1 MTSLAGEA
9 RIACY
14 PLIMCRRFFTTFA
27 LSVILCATAIRADV
41 PLPPNVLD
49 PKTPAEAW
57 NVIRLSRA
65 NVARLLQEKRVSE
78 VPEQVSLCSP
88 ALRLL
93 AHTAVSAEQRLL
105 IDEQTSRAFSSV
117 NSIAQSCMVRSQLD
131 ADKGFIELESA
142 LAKLASVFDAADVS
156 AEIYYCTTHP
166 EIISTA
172 TGVTCRKCAAP
183 LSVRRIPYSFV
194 YVAPGT
200 PTLQLSLTES
210 KPLVAGQKMT
220 IQMQLRTTRGL
231 PVSESDLLIVH
242 SKPIHLFITNPSLS
256 VFQTAHPTP
265 AGVAGDYTFSLTPSV
280 NGPCRIWADIVP
292 VATGLHELPF
302 ADIGGVFVPAAPKKT
317 TEARTNTIEG
327 FTFELSFAGI
337 NDGQPHSRQI
347 QLMRIKATD
356 SVGKPV
362 ERLEPLMN
370 AFAQVVGF
378 YDDHQTVLRL
388 HPIGG
393 DILRED
399 LRGGPYLGF
408 KIYPPRPGLVR
419 FYCQVRIDGRTIT
432 VPLSMNVVE

>member
-1 MTSLAGEA
+1 
-9 RIACY
+9 
-14 PLIMCRRFFTTFA
+14 MCRRCLVA
-27 LSVILCATAIRADV
+27 LLLSVILLAPALLADV

-57 NVIRLSRA
+57 NAIRLSRA
-65 NVARLLQEKRVSE
+65 NVARLLQEKRVFE

-93 AHTAVSAEQRLL
+93 ARASVSAEQRLL

-156 AEIYYCTTHP
+156 AEIYYCATHP
-166 EIISTA
+166 EIISPDA
-172 TGVTCRKCAAP
+172 GVTCRKCAAP
-183 LSVRRIPYSFV
+183 LRIRRIPYSFV

-200 PTLQLSLTES
+200 PTLKLSLTAS
-210 KPLVAGQKMT
+210 TPLVAGQETK
-220 IQMQLRTTRGL
+220 IQMQLRTTSGL

-256 VFQTAHPTP
+256 VFQTVHPVP
-265 AGVAGDYTFSLTPSV
+265 AGVAGDYTFSFTPSV

-292 VATGLHELPF
+292 VATGLQELPF
-302 ADIGGVFVPAAPKKT
+302 ADIGGVFTPAAQRNSKEVRAT
-317 TEARTNTIEG
+317 AIEG

-337 NDGQPHSRQI
+337 TDGQPHARQI

-356 SVGKPV
+356 SAGKPV

-378 YDDHQTVLRL
+378 YDDQQTVLRL

-408 KIYPPRPGLVR
+408 KIYPPRAGLVR

-432 VPLSMNVVE
+432 VPFCVNVVE

>member
-1 MTSLAGEA
+1 
-9 RIACY
+9 
-14 PLIMCRRFFTTFA
+14 MCRRSLAAFI
-27 LSVILCATAIRADV
+27 LSVFILAPVVQADV

-88 ALRLL
+88 SLRLL
-93 AHTAVSAEQRLL
+93 AHATVSAEQRLL
-105 IDEQTSRAFSSV
+105 VDEQTSRAFSSV
-117 NSIAQSCMVRSQLD
+117 NSIAQSCMVRSQPD
-131 ADKGFIELESA
+131 ANKAFIELQSA
-142 LAKLASVFDAADVS
+142 LTKLESVFDAADVS

-166 EIISTA
+166 EIIATA
-172 TGVTCRKCAAP
+172 SGTTCRKCAAP
-183 LSVRRIPYSFV
+183 LRIRRIPYSFV

-200 PTLQLSLTES
+200 PTLKLSLTDS
-210 KPLVAGQKMT
+210 APLVAGRETK
-220 IQMQLRTTRGL
+220 IQMHLSTTSGQ

-242 SKPIHLFITNPSLS
+242 SKPIHLLITNPALS
-256 VFQTAHPTP
+256 AFQTVHPVS
-265 AGVAGDYTFSLTPSV
+265 AGAAGDYTFSFTPSV
-280 NGPCRIWADIVP
+280 DGPCRVWADIVP
-292 VATGLHELPF
+292 VTTGLQELPF
-302 ADIGGVFVPAAPKKT
+302 ADIGGVFSTAAPQKT
-317 TEARTNTIEG
+317 TEVRTTTIEG
-327 FTFELSFAGI
+327 FTFEISFAGI
-337 NDGQPHSRQI
+337 TDGQPHAGQI

-356 SVGKPV
+356 SSGKPV

-378 YDDHQTVLRL
+378 YADHQTVLRL

-393 DILRED
+393 DILREE

-408 KIYPPRPGLVR
+408 KIYPPRAGLVR

-432 VPLSMNVVE
+432 VPLSVNVVE